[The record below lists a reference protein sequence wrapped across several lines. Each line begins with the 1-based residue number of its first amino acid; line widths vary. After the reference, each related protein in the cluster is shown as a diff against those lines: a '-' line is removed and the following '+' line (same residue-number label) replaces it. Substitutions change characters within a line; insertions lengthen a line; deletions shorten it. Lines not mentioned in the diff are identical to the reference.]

1 MRLHYVLFFLFISNL
16 QFGQTN
22 SLLWEI
28 KHPQT
33 DQLSYVFGTIH
44 LIPESHFFISD
55 SLHHCLNIVDE
66 IYFEINLDELN
77 DISTWSSF
85 INKLFMPNG
94 VLLSQLTSPK
104 DFNLITEKMKQ
115 ANIPLYMFN
124 RIKPMF
130 LSILL
135 ETSNLDVSEKDSF
148 QTMASYEFELS
159 RIAKQ
164 NGTRIS
170 GLETI
175 DFQVSLFD
183 SISLEEQAQLL
194 VSSLSDNKQE
204 SLNID
209 LYEIYSNQDLEKLT
223 ELLFSDSTHQNYN
236 HLLLDKRNKK
246 WIEQILSNSRK
257 KSCVYAVGAGHLPG
271 ENGILNLLVQNGFII
286 RPMENF

>member
-1 MRLHYVLFFLFISNL
+1 
-16 QFGQTN
+16 
-22 SLLWEI
+22 
-28 KHPQT
+28 
-33 DQLSYVFGTIH
+33 
-44 LIPESHFFISD
+44 
-55 SLHHCLNIVDE
+55 
-66 IYFEINLDELN
+66 
-77 DISTWSSF
+77 
-85 INKLFMPNG
+85 
-94 VLLSQLTSPK
+94 
-104 DFNLITEKMKQ
+104 
-115 ANIPLYMFN
+115 
-124 RIKPMF
+124 MF

-135 ETSNLDVSEKDSF
+135 ETSNLDVSEKDST

-159 RIAKQ
+159 HIAKQ
-164 NGTRIS
+164 NGTKIN

-194 VSSLSDNKQE
+194 VSSLSDKKQE

-209 LYEIYSNQDLEKLT
+209 LYEIYTNQDLEKLA